1 MRRPRTKGGSSPIG
15 FGFLALVIGLTASAL
30 GAHAETFRIAT
41 YNVYNY
47 LDAPAEKRHPKSE
60 EAKTK
65 VRESILAIKP
75 DVLALEEIGSISA
88 LQELR
93 GSLKTAG
100 LDLPYWEHVN
110 ASDTNIHIAVLSKFP
125 FTSVRP
131 QTNDDYLLNGK
142 RLFVRRGFAVVD
154 IRVNTNYSFTLIA
167 AHLKSKLPSPLADEV
182 ELRSEEANILREK
195 VDAAFAANPNVNL
208 VVLGDLN
215 DYKNSK
221 AIRTILGRG
230 KRGLLDTRPAE
241 RNVEN
246 LKNPFQIPDGPAVT
260 WTHYYSVEDLYS
272 RLDYILLSP
281 GMAREWVANES
292 YVLAMPDWGK
302 GSDHRPVVVTIEAQD
317 K

>member
-1 MRRPRTKGGSSPIG
+1 MRRTRTKGGSSPSG
-15 FGFLALVIGLTASAL
+15 FGYLALIISLIASAL
-30 GAHAETFRIAT
+30 AADAENFKVAT
-41 YNVYNY
+41 YNVLNY
-47 LDAPAEKRHPKSE
+47 LDAPAEKRHAKSD
-60 EAKTK
+60 EAKAK

-100 LDLPYWEHVN
+100 LNFPYWERVN

-131 QTNDDYLLNGK
+131 QTNDDFLLNGK
-142 RLFVRRGFAVVD
+142 RMFVRRGFAVVD

-167 AHLKSKLPSPLADEV
+167 AHLKSKLPSPIADEAD
-182 ELRSEEANILREK
+182 LRYEEAKILREK
-195 VDAAFAANPNVNL
+195 IDAAFAANPNVNL

-215 DYKNSK
+215 DYKNSAPIK
-221 AIRTILGRG
+221 TILGPR
-230 KRGLLDTRPAE
+230 KHQLVDTRPAE
-241 RNVEN
+241 RTVDTLTRPPARSEAA
-246 LKNPFQIPDGPAVT
+246 AVT
-260 WTHYYSVEDLYS
+260 WTHYYSAADVYS

-281 GMAREWVANES
+281 AMARGWVVNES

-302 GSDHRPVVVTIEAQD
+302 GSDHRPVVVTIEADD